1 MKVRDLL
8 AQLAQCD
15 PDAEVRL
22 ATREPVSG
30 VVAESQL
37 RRNEGREL
45 GSDPEIV
52 WLLPGSPHDR
62 AAES

>member
-1 MKVRDLL
+1 MKVRELI

-22 ATREPVSG
+22 VTREPISG

-37 RRNEGREL
+37 RKNEGRDL
-45 GSDPEIV
+45 GDDPEVV
-52 WLLPGSPHDR
+52 WILPGSPNDR